1 MIGIIKIDMVKAKEI
16 AHNIR
21 RRDRDEKMRLLDIDA
36 TIPSKAEE
44 AEAKRQEI
52 REFNDLIQQEIDEAE
67 TPEDLKVALDKL

>member
-1 MIGIIKIDMVKAKEI
+1 MVKAKEI

-44 AEAKRQEI
+44 AEEKRQEI
-52 REFNDLIQQEIDEAE
+52 RELNDLVQQEIDAAE
-67 TPEDLKVALDKL
+67 TPED

>member
-21 RRDRDEKMRLLDIDA
+21 RRDRDDKMRLLDIDA

-52 REFNDLIQQEIDEAE
+52 RELNDLVQQEIDAAE